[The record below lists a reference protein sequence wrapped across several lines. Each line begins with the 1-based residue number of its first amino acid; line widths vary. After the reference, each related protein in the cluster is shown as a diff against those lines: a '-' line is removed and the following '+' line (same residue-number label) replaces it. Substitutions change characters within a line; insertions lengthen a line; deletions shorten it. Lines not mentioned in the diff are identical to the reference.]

1 MFAPIGEGDIDF
13 AAIVNKLNEAGFDG
27 YYVLEQDIMIDEEPP
42 ANGGPVV
49 DVKKSLEVLKA
60 LDK

>member
-13 AAIVNKLNEAGFDG
+13 GTIVSELDKAGFDG

-42 ANGGPVV
+42 AGGGPKANAQKFLQAL
-49 DVKKSLEVLKA
+49 KKLA
-60 LDK
+60 G